1 MVKDNKIERMMGQ
14 SGTFAGYSL
23 IVFGAIVTY
32 FSITGLILIVA
43 GMFMAFTYEGTLID
57 SDTKRL
63 KSYTSLFGIYKAGK
77 WINAGDFSK
86 FHIYRSRR
94 SSTTYSR
101 GNVPLTINSSDIRL
115 ALLNEDG
122 SLKVI
127 INKYDSFESARRD
140 MSDLIKELKLT
151 GLNEWRNP

>member
-1 MVKDNKIERMMGQ
+1 MMGP

-57 SDTKRL
+57 YDTRRL
-63 KSYTSLFGIYKAGK
+63 ESYTSLFGIYKAGK
-77 WINAGDFSK
+77 WINADDFSK
-86 FHIYRSRR
+86 FNIYRSRR

-101 GNVPLTINSSDIRL
+101 GNVPLTINSNDIRL
-115 ALLNEDG
+115 ALLNESG
-122 SLKVI
+122 SQKII
-127 INKYDSFESARRD
+127 INKYDSFESARTE
-140 MSDLIKELKLT
+140 MSELIKDLKLT
-151 GLNEWRNP
+151 GLNEWIKP

>member
-1 MVKDNKIERMMGQ
+1 MMGT
-14 SGTFAGYSL
+14 SGIFAGYSL
-23 IVFGAIVTY
+23 IVFGAIGTY
-32 FSITGLILIVA
+32 FNITGLILIVA

-57 SDTKRL
+57 TDLRKI
-63 KSYTSLFGIYKAGK
+63 KSYTSFFGLIKAGK
-77 WINAGDFSK
+77 WYNADDFSK

-122 SLKVI
+122 SLNVI
-127 INKYDSFESARRD
+127 INKYDSFESARIE
-140 MSDLIKELKLT
+140 MSELIRNLKLT
-151 GLNEWRNP
+151 GLDEWRKP

>member
-1 MVKDNKIERMMGQ
+1 MMGP

-23 IVFGAIVTY
+23 MVFGAIGTY

-57 SDTKRL
+57 YDTRRL
-63 KSYTSLFGIYKAGK
+63 ESYTSLFGIYKAGK
-77 WINAGDFSK
+77 WINADDFSK

-101 GNVPLTINSSDIRL
+101 GNVPLTINSNDIRL
-115 ALLNEDG
+115 ALLNESG
-122 SLKVI
+122 SLKII
-127 INKYDSFESARRD
+127 INKYDSFESARTE
-140 MSDLIKELKLT
+140 MSDLIKDLKLT
-151 GLNEWRNP
+151 GLNEWIKP